1 MLDMMFYGIKLQHR
15 VIAVSCCTFRYSN
28 PPSNAQMEIK
38 RLVPFDDEGLSLAPT
53 LSIPA
58 LLFYES
64 SAYNGS
70 NAVARR
76 DHEVRGKA

>member
-1 MLDMMFYGIKLQHR
+1 MLEIMFYGIKLQHR

-53 LSIPA
+53 LSRRYYFMRPVHTM
-58 LLFYES
+58 
-64 SAYNGS
+64 
-70 NAVARR
+70 AVTQ
-76 DHEVRGKA
+76 

>member
-1 MLDMMFYGIKLQHR
+1 MQI
-15 VIAVSCCTFRYSN
+15 
-28 PPSNAQMEIK
+28 SNAQMNIK
-38 RLVPFDDEGLSLAPT
+38 GPRLLTFDDEGLSLAPT
-53 LSIPA
+53 TDTLPV
-58 LLFYES
+58 LLFYEA